1 MASETYKKKIEDD
14 DDDDDLDFVIDEK
27 HPIIQRKIQTS
38 LKTSIREGSFSMG
51 MYGFG
56 TSYLSPYALVLN
68 ATSSQ
73 IGILDGIASLL
84 PSLVQLKAARLLEH
98 FSRKKLVIITVLI
111 QALLFIPLALLGFL
125 FVNGS
130 TNVVWVMIGIVGLMY
145 SVSAISG
152 VAWFSW
158 MGSLVPEHARGK
170 YFSKRNRITGFF
182 GLIFMVIAALLLDK
196 FKRSGTILLGFGVL
210 FSLAFIFRSIALLM
224 FSHQYE
230 PHLKIKKGDYFS
242 LWQFLKTG
250 RNTPFGRFAICTGL
264 LRIATN
270 IAGPFFTVYML
281 RDLGFSYIWFMIV
294 VVAGTAFE
302 LIFYPLMGR
311 LSDKFGNICL
321 LRICMPL
328 IALVPFLWVLSH
340 NPYYLIFVAQC
351 ASGFAW
357 AGFNI
362 ATNNY
367 IYDAVSSEKRA
378 YGLTYFNLI
387 SGIGLFIGAGIG
399 SLIALMN
406 ISFMNVMLFI
416 FIVSSVAR
424 FAVYYLF
431 SGILKEV
438 RHVSHFSPQYLLK
451 EFHPTRG
458 FVREIHLMKNKIGEL
473 KHFF

>member
-1 MASETYKKKIEDD
+1 MASENYKQKIDD
-14 DDDDDLDFVIDEK
+14 DDEDEIEINLDEK
-27 HPIIQRKIQTS
+27 HPIIERKIKTS

-56 TSYLSPYALVLN
+56 TSYLSPYALALN

-84 PSLVQLKAARLLEH
+84 PSLVQLKASRLLEH

-111 QALLFIPLALLGFL
+111 QALLFIPLALLGLL
-125 FVNGS
+125 FVRGS
-130 TNVVWVMIGIVGLMY
+130 TNVVWIMIGIVGLMY
-145 SVSAISG
+145 AVSAISG

-170 YFSKRNRITGFF
+170 YFSRRNRITGFF
-182 GLIFMVIAALLLDK
+182 GLIFMIVAALILDK
-196 FKRSGTILLGFGVL
+196 FKRSGVILLGFGVL
-210 FSLAFIFRSIALLM
+210 FSLAFVFRSIALLM

-230 PHLKIKKGDYFS
+230 PHLKIRKRDYFS
-242 LWQFLKTG
+242 LWQFLKVG
-250 RNTPFGRFAICTGL
+250 RNTPFGRFTICTGL

-281 RDLGFSYIWFMIV
+281 RDLGLSYIWFMIIV
-294 VVAGTAFE
+294 VSGTAFE
-302 LIFYPLMGR
+302 LMFYPIMGK

-321 LRICMPL
+321 LRIAMPI
-328 IALVPFLWVLSH
+328 IALVPFLWVLST
-340 NPYYLIFVAQC
+340 NPFYLIFVAQF
-351 ASGFAW
+351 ASGVGW
-357 AGFNI
+357 AGYNL

-367 IYDAVSSEKRA
+367 IYDAVSSEKRG

-387 SGIGLFIGAGIG
+387 SGVGLFIGAGIG

-406 ISFMNVMLFI
+406 ISFMNTMLFI
-416 FIVSSVAR
+416 FVISSVAR
-424 FAVYYLF
+424 FVVYYFF

-438 RHVSHFSPQYLLK
+438 RHVGHFSPQYLMK

-458 FVREIHLMKNKIGEL
+458 FVREIHLMKNKFGEL
-473 KHFF
+473 KHLL